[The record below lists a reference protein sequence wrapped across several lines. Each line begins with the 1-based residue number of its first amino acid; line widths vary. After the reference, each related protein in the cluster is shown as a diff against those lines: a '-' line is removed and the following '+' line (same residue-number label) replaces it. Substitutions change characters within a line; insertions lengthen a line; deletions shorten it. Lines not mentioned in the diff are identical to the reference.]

1 MIHFRYLNFSSY
13 SAFRLYWSMVKV
25 AWNCGSHAESEDS
38 NYYSPVTLITCHKL
52 LLYDELLDS
61 YGVADVCV

>member
-1 MIHFRYLNFSSY
+1 
-13 SAFRLYWSMVKV
+13 MVKV

-61 YGVADVCV
+61 YGVADVCI